1 MVTISHWV
9 CYEDYSNTEID
20 ETKLN
25 ITSDH
30 DGPVEV
36 IYLLTSLGMF
46 PKLKHLEIW
55 IVEKTYFE
63 FSVWNDP
70 PVLLPNLFN
79 IAFTIVDISFA
90 LTTQRTVFN
99 VLHQIGVK

>member
-1 MVTISHWV
+1 MVNISHWV

-30 DGPVEV
+30 DGPVEGT
-36 IYLLTSLGMF
+36 YLLTGLGMF
-46 PKLKHLEIW
+46 PKLKHLENGIA
-55 IVEKTYFE
+55 EKTYFE
-63 FSVWNDP
+63 FNVWNDP